1 MLQTLKG
8 KVSHREAPRGG
19 DWSVSLRG
27 RRGALSR
34 GSSRGST
41 RFPGTLW
48 QRRHVV
54 SQCKRPKD
62 SCFCCMKDGGASH
75 SHRTHSFFPLWLH
88 AH

>member
-19 DWSVSLRG
+19 DWSVSLR
-27 RRGALSR
+27 RRRSPLSS
-34 GSSRGST
+34 SSRGST

-48 QRRHVV
+48 QRRHAV

-62 SCFCCMKDGGASH
+62 SCFCCMKDGGASLFA
-75 SHRTHSFFPLWLH
+75 RTLFFPPLWLH
-88 AH
+88 AK